1 VQKHPEHQAPVG
13 AGVAAVLR
21 DDTGAIAETFVEAVR
36 AAIAAADSDALRAM
50 CADRHEADIADL
62 LEMLSQEERPR
73 FIELLGHDFD
83 FAVLTEVDD
92 TIREQVLESLPS
104 AAVAEGVRELDSD
117 DAVYILEDL
126 DDEEQA
132 EILAQMPAFE
142 RALLKRSLDYP
153 EDSAGRRMQTDLIA
167 VPPFWTVGR
176 TIDYMRE
183 ADDLPDEFYEIIV
196 VDPAFKPIGRV
207 ALSRLLRAKRP
218 VPIERIMDTT
228 IHTVRAD
235 MDQEEAA
242 QLFERYNLVSAA
254 VVDESDR
261 LVGVLT
267 FDDIVDVIQEEAEE
281 DIRGLAGVGDE
292 EISDSVLY
300 TARSRFPWLLINL
313 GTALVAA
320 SVIGLFD
327 ASIEKMVA
335 LAVLMPV
342 VASMGGNAGTQA
354 MTVTVRALATGDL
367 GGYNR
372 RRVFLREMLV
382 GILNGIVFAIFIGIV
397 AAVWF
402 ADPQLGG
409 VIAMAMVF
417 NLFCAGL
424 FGFAIPVIL
433 DRIGADPAI
442 ASSVFLT
449 TVTDVVGFF
458 AFLGLATVLLL

>member
-1 VQKHPEHQAPVG
+1 MQEHPEHQAPVA
-13 AGVAAVLR
+13 AGVATVVR
-21 DDTGAIAETFVEAVR
+21 DDSGAIADSYVEAVR
-36 AAIAAADSDALRAM
+36 EAIAAADTETLRVL

-73 FIELLGHDFD
+73 FIELLGQDFD
-83 FAVLTEVDD
+83 YAVLTEVDD
-92 TIREQVLESLPS
+92 TIREQLLESLPS

-132 EILAQMPAFE
+132 EILAQMPEFE
-142 RALLKRSLDYP
+142 RALLKRSLDFP
-153 EDSAGRRMQTDLIA
+153 EESAGRRMQTDLIA

-183 ADDLPDEFYEIIV
+183 ADDLPDEFYEIVV

-207 ALSRLLRAKRP
+207 ALNRLLRTKRP
-218 VPIERIMDTT
+218 VPIERIMDETV
-228 IHTVRAD
+228 HTVRAD

-292 EISDSVLY
+292 EISDTVLY
-300 TARSRFPWLLINL
+300 TARSRFPWLLLNL
-313 GTALVAA
+313 GAALVAA

-335 LAVLMPV
+335 LAILMPV

-382 GILNGIVFAIFIGIV
+382 GMLNGIVFATFIGIV
-397 AAVWF
+397 AGVWF
-402 ADPQLGG
+402 SDPQLGG

-433 DRIGADPAI
+433 DKVGADPAI

>member
-1 VQKHPEHQAPVG
+1 
-13 AGVAAVLR
+13 
-21 DDTGAIAETFVEAVR
+21 
-36 AAIAAADSDALRAM
+36 
-50 CADRHEADIADL
+50 
-62 LEMLSQEERPR
+62 
-73 FIELLGHDFD
+73 
-83 FAVLTEVDD
+83 
-92 TIREQVLESLPS
+92 
-104 AAVAEGVRELDSD
+104 
-117 DAVYILEDL
+117 
-126 DDEEQA
+126 
-132 EILAQMPAFE
+132 
-142 RALLKRSLDYP
+142 
-153 EDSAGRRMQTDLIA
+153 
-167 VPPFWTVGR
+167 
-176 TIDYMRE
+176 
-183 ADDLPDEFYEIIV
+183 
-196 VDPAFKPIGRV
+196 
-207 ALSRLLRAKRP
+207 
-218 VPIERIMDTT
+218 MDTT